1 MNTNSR
7 NVTYSTVG
15 DYQLPNLI
23 LNQPRKPLGK
33 YGRLRRTYLKDH
45 RPVLYN
51 TMLLNG
57 SLYRKSG
64 YSKKFLEAHRE
75 EITLHKAAKAAFDEA
90 GLQKLPK
97 VKELGAEFAELL
109 TKKKA
114 AYPDYRKV
122 RNEMQQLMKAQKNV
136 ELFFAEDKS
145 NLRPQHT
152 R

>member
-1 MNTNSR
+1 MNLSSR

-15 DYQLPNLI
+15 DYQLPNLT

-33 YGRLRRTYLKDH
+33 YGRLRRTHLMNH

-97 VKELGAEFAELL
+97 VKELDAEFAELL

-114 AYPDYRKV
+114 AYPDYRKA
-122 RNEMQQLMKAQKNV
+122 RNEMQELVRAQKNV
-136 ELFFAEDKS
+136 ERFLAEEKDTTEKT
-145 NLRPQHT
+145 QT

>member
-15 DYQLPNLI
+15 DYQLPNLT
-23 LNQPRKPLGK
+23 LSQPKIPLGK
-33 YGRLRRTYLKDH
+33 YGRMRRTYLMNH

-57 SLYRKSG
+57 TLYRKSG

-136 ELFFAEDKS
+136 ELFFAENKS